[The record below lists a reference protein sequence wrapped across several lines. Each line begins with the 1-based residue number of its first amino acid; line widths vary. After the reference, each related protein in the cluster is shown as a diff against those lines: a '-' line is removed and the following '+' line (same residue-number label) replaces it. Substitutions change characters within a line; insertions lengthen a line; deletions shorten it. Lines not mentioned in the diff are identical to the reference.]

1 MMKKNTL
8 FLRTIN
14 RDLVERPPVWLMRQ
28 AGRIL
33 PEYKAIRAK
42 LTGFKELVKSP
53 ELAAEVTLQPVDLL
67 KVDAAILFSDILVI
81 PEAMGLDYEMIE
93 ARGPFFPKTIQSK
106 KDINQLLSGEAAAE
120 RLDYVYNTISE
131 INKYIP
137 ENIPLIGFA
146 GAPWTIL
153 AYMIEGK
160 GSKTFSVAK
169 KFLYAEPEWSH
180 YLLEKITDSTI
191 HYLRNQVKAG
201 VQTLQLFDSWA
212 GLLSMEQFNTFS
224 LPYMQRIKEAIPE
237 VPLTIF
243 AKGAMLQL
251 QDLASIKPAV
261 IGIDWNI
268 SPIKVREWLGA
279 DTVLQGNMDPCLLYA
294 TPQHVF
300 DETVNMC
307 REFGRNH
314 IANLG
319 HGVYPDTPLE
329 GVKAFIAAVK
339 STSYVE

>member
-1 MMKKNTL
+1 MKKNTL
-8 FLRTIN
+8 FQKTIN
-14 RDLVERPPVWLMRQ
+14 KELVERPPVWLMRQ

-42 LTGFKELVKSP
+42 LPDFKALVKSP

-81 PEAMGLDYEMIE
+81 PEAMGLNYEMIE
-93 ARGPFFPKTIQSK
+93 ARGPFFPNTIQSK
-106 KDINQLLSGEAAAE
+106 NDIELLLTGEAAAE
-120 RLDYVYNTISE
+120 RLDYVYNTIIE
-131 INKYIP
+131 INKHIP

-153 AYMIEGK
+153 AYMVEGK

-180 YLLEKITDSTI
+180 LLLNKITESTI

-224 LPYMQRIKEAIPE
+224 LSYMQRIKEAIPE
-237 VPLTIF
+237 VPITIF

-251 QDLASIKPAV
+251 KDIATLNPEV

-268 SPIKVREWLGA
+268 SPSMARQWLGQ

-294 TPQHVF
+294 TPQHIF
-300 DETVNMC
+300 DETVKMC
-307 REFGRNH
+307 KEFGRNH

-339 STSYVE
+339 STGYAE

>member
-1 MMKKNTL
+1 
-8 FLRTIN
+8 
-14 RDLVERPPVWLMRQ
+14 
-28 AGRIL
+28 
-33 PEYKAIRAK
+33 
-42 LTGFKELVKSP
+42 
-53 ELAAEVTLQPVDLL
+53 
-67 KVDAAILFSDILVI
+67 
-81 PEAMGLDYEMIE
+81 MGLDYEMIE

-106 KDINQLLSGEAAAE
+106 SDIDQLLTGEAAAE
-120 RLDYVYNTISE
+120 RLDYVYNTILE
-131 INKYIP
+131 INKHIP

-169 KFLYAEPEWSH
+169 KFLYTEPEWSH
-180 YLLEKITDSTI
+180 LLLDKITDSTI

-224 LPYMQRIKEAIPE
+224 LPYMKRIKEAIPE

-243 AKGAMLQL
+243 AKGAMIQL
-251 QDLASIKPAV
+251 QDIAALKTDV

-268 SPIKVREWLGA
+268 SPLKVRQWLGA

-300 DETVNMC
+300 DETVKMC
-307 REFGRNH
+307 KDFGINH

-339 STSYVE
+339 SISYVE

>member
-14 RDLVERPPVWLMRQ
+14 RDQVERPPVWLMRQ

-33 PEYKAIRAK
+33 PEYKAIREK
-42 LTGFKELVKSP
+42 LTGFKALVKSP

-93 ARGPFFPKTIQSK
+93 ARGPYFPKTIHSK
-106 KDINQLLSGEAAAE
+106 SDIEQLLTGEAAAE
-120 RLDYVYNTISE
+120 RLDYVYNTIAE
-131 INKYIP
+131 INKYLP

-160 GSKTFSVAK
+160 GSKTFSTAK
-169 KFLYAEPEWSH
+169 KFLYAEPAWSH
-180 YLLEKITDSTI
+180 FLLDKITESTI
-191 HYLRNQVKAG
+191 HYLKNQVKAG

-212 GLLSMEQFNTFS
+212 GLLSMDHFNTFS

-251 QDLASIKPAV
+251 QDIAALKPDV

-268 SPIKVREWLGA
+268 SPLKARQCLGSE
-279 DTVLQGNMDPCLLYA
+279 TVLQGNMDPCLLYA
-294 TPQHVF
+294 TPQHIF
-300 DETVNMC
+300 DETVKMC
-307 REFGRNH
+307 KEFGRNH

-339 STSYVE
+339 SISYLE

>member
-8 FLRTIN
+8 LLRTIN
-14 RDLVERPPVWLMRQ
+14 KNVVERPPVWLMRQ

-42 LTGFKELVKSP
+42 LTDFKALVKSP

-93 ARGPFFPKTIQSK
+93 ARGPFFPKTIQSRS
-106 KDINQLLSGEAAAE
+106 DIELLLKGESAAE
-120 RLDYVYNTISE
+120 RLEYVYNTIIE
-131 INKYIP
+131 INKRIP

-153 AYMIEGK
+153 AYMVEGK

-180 YLLEKITDSTI
+180 LLLDKITESTI
-191 HYLRNQVKAG
+191 HYLKNQVKAG

-251 QDLASIKPAV
+251 EDIASLNPDV

-268 SPIKVREWLGA
+268 SPSMARKCLGE

-294 TPQHVF
+294 KPPHVF
-300 DETVNMC
+300 DETVKMC

>member
-8 FLRTIN
+8 FIRTIN

-42 LTGFKELVKSP
+42 LTDFKELVKSP

-106 KDINQLLSGEAAAE
+106 SDIDQLLTGEAAAE
-120 RLDYVYNTISE
+120 RLDYVYNTILE
-131 INKYIP
+131 INKHIP

-169 KFLYAEPEWSH
+169 KFLYTEPEWSH
-180 YLLEKITDSTI
+180 LLLDKITDSTI

-224 LPYMQRIKEAIPE
+224 LPYMKRIKEAIPE

-243 AKGAMLQL
+243 AKGAMIQL
-251 QDLASIKPAV
+251 QDIAALKPNV
-261 IGIDWNI
+261 IGI
-268 SPIKVREWLGA
+268 KQR
-279 DTVLQGNMDPCLLYA
+279 
-294 TPQHVF
+294 
-300 DETVNMC
+300 
-307 REFGRNH
+307 
-314 IANLG
+314 
-319 HGVYPDTPLE
+319 
-329 GVKAFIAAVK
+329 
-339 STSYVE
+339 

>member
-1 MMKKNTL
+1 MKKNTL

-14 RDLVERPPVWLMRQ
+14 RDQVERPPVWLMRQ

-33 PEYKAIRAK
+33 PEYKAIREK
-42 LTGFKELVKSP
+42 LTGFKALVKSP
-53 ELAAEVTLQPVDLL
+53 QLAAEVTLQPVDLL

-93 ARGPFFPKTIQSK
+93 AIGPYFPKTIHSK
-106 KDINQLLSGEAAAE
+106 SDIEQLLTGEAAAE
-120 RLDYVYNTISE
+120 RLDYVYNTIAE
-131 INKYIP
+131 INKYLP

-160 GSKTFSVAK
+160 GSKTFSTAK
-169 KFLYAEPEWSH
+169 KFLYAEPAWSH
-180 YLLEKITDSTI
+180 FLLDKITESTI
-191 HYLRNQVKAG
+191 HYLKNQVKAG

-212 GLLSMEQFNTFS
+212 GLLSMDQFNTFS

-251 QDLASIKPAV
+251 QDIVALKPDV

-268 SPIKVREWLGA
+268 SPLKARQCLGSE
-279 DTVLQGNMDPCLLYA
+279 TVFQGNMDPCLLYA
-294 TPQHVF
+294 TPQHIF
-300 DETVNMC
+300 DETVKMC
-307 REFGRNH
+307 KEFGRNH

-339 STSYVE
+339 SISYLE

>member
-1 MMKKNTL
+1 
-8 FLRTIN
+8 
-14 RDLVERPPVWLMRQ
+14 
-28 AGRIL
+28 
-33 PEYKAIRAK
+33 
-42 LTGFKELVKSP
+42 
-53 ELAAEVTLQPVDLL
+53 
-67 KVDAAILFSDILVI
+67 
-81 PEAMGLDYEMIE
+81 MGLDYDMIE

-106 KDINQLLSGEAAAE
+106 KDIDQLLSGESAAE

-191 HYLRNQVKAG
+191 HYLRNQVNAG

-237 VPLTIF
+237 VPITIF

-251 QDLASIKPAV
+251 QDIAAIKPAV

-268 SPIKVREWLGA
+268 SPLKVREWLGA